1 MIKVFS
7 STDKNF
13 TSNGDIVVN
22 PLKARV
28 YKADNGDYYLNLET
42 SLDYVDYIVQG
53 NIVVANTPTGDQAF
67 RIGNV
72 TKTKNK
78 LSTKAYHVFYDSKNY
93 LISDSYVVEKTCAE
107 ALAHLNSATEPQSEF
122 ETFSDIN
129 TIESYRCVRTSL
141 YGAIMTVLERWKGHL
156 VRDNFRIGIAQTIGQ
171 DNGVVVQYRKNLKE
185 ITCAEDWSD
194 VITKILPVGK
204 DGILLNELDPSA
216 DIYIT
221 SETQY
226 SIPYTKTVS
235 FQQDINEEDYPSEAE
250 YKQALV
256 DDLRRQAN
264 VYLSA
269 NCIPKVNY
277 TLKANLEKITDV
289 GDIVEVIDEKL
300 GIDLMSKVISFEYD
314 CIAEKYTQV
323 EFGNFTK
330 SLSNLISTIVG
341 QTERAI
347 NMAGGGSVVSY
358 TQILSSGTQ
367 TGQITIDG
375 LSVSMYAPTPPTKT
389 SELDNDSGFITGVD
403 IDDIGDVSLNN
414 LLNGQILKYNS
425 TSQKWE
431 NADESGG
438 GGSYSE
444 GDGIDISAQNEISVD
459 TTFTEASERTNINS
473 GDLLSIIFGKIK
485 KWFTDIPSLFVNK
498 SGDTMTGDLT
508 LSKQGTIFKIRA
520 GGSRYTNITSSAS
533 GADSSIVLPN
543 ASGTV
548 ALTSNI
554 PDISGKVDQTGNTT
568 LSGTFAPSSDRGVS
582 LGTSSARFY
591 YCYFYR
597 IMGLASIANDT
608 AGSNRLNLPSKSGT
622 LAVTTDI
629 PTDTNQLTNG
639 AGFIS
644 SAGGSINANASLYFG
659 SSTRISDLNSNR
671 SMCLMSVDGVASR
684 QFSNANAFNAMYA
697 SAFSVQSSKLTKE
710 NIKPVSDN
718 EAEKL
723 LSINVVGFDYI
734 KECGGNKNQVGM
746 IAEEILDIYP
756 NLVQIPNNYDE
767 EETREKIK
775 NGDFAQTLSI
785 DYSKFVPYLIKMVQ
799 MQQKEID
806 ELKNQIKELKK

>member
-1 MIKVFS
+1 MIKIFS

-22 PLKARV
+22 PFKAKV
-28 YKADNGDYYLNLET
+28 YKADNGDYYLSFET
-42 SLDYVDYIVQG
+42 SLDYIDFIVQG

-156 VRDNFRIGIAQTIGQ
+156 VRDNFRIGISQTIGQ

-204 DGILLNELDPSA
+204 DGILLNGVDPSA

-256 DDLRRQAN
+256 DDLWRQAN
-264 VYLSA
+264 LYLSA

-277 TLKANLEKITDV
+277 TLKANLDRITDI
-289 GDIVEVIDEKL
+289 GDTVEVIDEKL
-300 GIDLMSKVISFEYD
+300 GIDLMAKVISFEYD

-347 NMAGGGSVVSY
+347 S
-358 TQILSSGTQ
+358 TQ
-367 TGQITIDG
+367 
-375 LSVSMYAPTPPTKT
+375 
-389 SELDNDSGFITGVD
+389 
-403 IDDIGDVSLNN
+403 
-414 LLNGQILKYNS
+414 
-425 TSQKWE
+425 
-431 NADESGG
+431 ESGG
-438 GGSYSE
+438 ATYGA
-444 GDGIDISAQNEISVD
+444 GDGIRIEDDIISLDYLRTVD
-459 TTFTEASERTNINS
+459 
-473 GDLLSIIFGKIK
+473 
-485 KWFTDIPSLFVNK
+485 
-498 SGDTMTGDLT
+498 
-508 LSKQGTIFKIRA
+508 
-520 GGSRYTNITSSAS
+520 
-533 GADSSIVLPN
+533 
-543 ASGTV
+543 
-548 ALTSNI
+548 
-554 PDISGKVDQTGNTT
+554 GKVCITYG
-568 LSGTFAPSSDRGVS
+568 
-582 LGTSSARFY
+582 
-591 YCYFYR
+591 
-597 IMGLASIANDT
+597 GLT
-608 AGSNRLNLPSKSGT
+608 
-622 LAVTTDI
+622 
-629 PTDTNQLTNG
+629 
-639 AGFIS
+639 
-644 SAGGSINANASLYFG
+644 
-659 SSTRISDLNSNR
+659 
-671 SMCLMSVDGVASR
+671 
-684 QFSNANAFNAMYA
+684 
-697 SAFSVQSSKLTKE
+697 
-710 NIKPVSDN
+710 
-718 EAEKL
+718 
-723 LSINVVGFDYI
+723 
-734 KECGGNKNQVGM
+734 
-746 IAEEILDIYP
+746 
-756 NLVQIPNNYDE
+756 
-767 EETREKIK
+767 
-775 NGDFAQTLSI
+775 
-785 DYSKFVPYLIKMVQ
+785 
-799 MQQKEID
+799 
-806 ELKNQIKELKK
+806 